1 MSCVSRVV
9 VLIYLIR
16 KSSHSAHARPRSVLL
31 VPHQFERMIP
41 SGEPVGRLLR
51 AERPRPVQPPN
62 PHPQAG
68 LSAGRIASERAPAS
82 RFTVWHRMPLVV
94 AGLTLFLLSSPCHPR
109 SRRGSHP
116 RSRRWTGAFYHMVE
130 LKSRVYTCSAD
141 AFLSNLD
148 LDRVWSGLLSSSWAT
163 LAARR
168 RLQPSRIKCYFWI

>member
-16 KSSHSAHARPRSVLL
+16 KSSHSTHARPRSVLL

-62 PHPQAG
+62 PHPQAR
-68 LSAGRIASERAPAS
+68 LSIGRIASERAPAS
-82 RFTVWHRMPLVV
+82 RFTVWPRVPLVG
-94 AGLTLFLLSSPCHPR
+94 AGLYLFLRLIRWHPR
-109 SRRGSHP
+109 P
-116 RSRRWTGAFYHMVE
+116 RRWTGAFYHMVE
-130 LKSRVYTCSAD
+130 LKSRSNTCSAD
-141 AFLSNLD
+141 GFLSNLD

-168 RLQPSRIKCYFWI
+168 RLQPSRIKCYSCI

>member
-16 KSSHSAHARPRSVLL
+16 KSSHSTHARPRSVLL

-62 PHPQAG
+62 PHPQAR

-82 RFTVWHRMPLVV
+82 RFTVWPRVPLVG
-94 AGLTLFLLSSPCHPR
+94 ADFNLFLLSSPWHPR
-109 SRRGSHP
+109 P
-116 RSRRWTGAFYHMVE
+116 RRWTGAFYHMLE
-130 LKSRVYTCSAD
+130 LKSRSNTCSAD
-141 AFLSNLD
+141 GFLSNLD

>member
-1 MSCVSRVV
+1 MSCVSCVV

-82 RFTVWHRMPLVV
+82 RFTVWHRMPLVG
-94 AGLTLFLLSSPCHPR
+94 AGLHLFLLLIRWHPR
-109 SRRGSHP
+109 P
-116 RSRRWTGAFYHMVE
+116 RCWTGAFYHMVE
-130 LKSRVYTCSAD
+130 LKSRSNTFSAE
-141 AFLSNLD
+141 APMASSFLSNLD